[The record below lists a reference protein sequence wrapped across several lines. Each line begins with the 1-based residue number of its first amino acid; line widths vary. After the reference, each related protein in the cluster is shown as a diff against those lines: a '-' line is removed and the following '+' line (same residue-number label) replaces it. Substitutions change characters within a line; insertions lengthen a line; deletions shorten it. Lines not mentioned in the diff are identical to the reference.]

1 MFLFL
6 RSPPSNVYASDD
18 FLSHLDRKNENIPL
32 YFHSRRIRNRLID
45 TSLRLFCIF
54 NYDRAQFILQLS
66 SHRIANL
73 QINRDFY
80 PIDSNFFL
88 RSMSFEFA
96 FTNESIQEQDVIV
109 RWKNGG
115 VKLMAHKR
123 VRSNRARRIV
133 NFRRFDVA
141 SVSAFRGGGEEGRAG
156 LSQRSRAR
164 NSAGSFVQVGWERA
178 RQWIHTCTI
187 STKLENIYE
196 ASRKMNEKS
205 VAKALWSSVLCSS
218 GTRQT
223 FLQRDVVSS
232 RF

>member
-18 FLSHLDRKNENIPL
+18 FFSHLDRKNENIPL

-109 RWKNGG
+109 RWKNTEGG
-115 VKLMAHKR
+115 
-123 VRSNRARRIV
+123 
-133 NFRRFDVA
+133 
-141 SVSAFRGGGEEGRAG
+141 
-156 LSQRSRAR
+156 
-164 NSAGSFVQVGWERA
+164 
-178 RQWIHTCTI
+178 
-187 STKLENIYE
+187 
-196 ASRKMNEKS
+196 
-205 VAKALWSSVLCSS
+205 
-218 GTRQT
+218 
-223 FLQRDVVSS
+223 
-232 RF
+232 

>member
-109 RWKNGG
+109 RWKNTEGG
-115 VKLMAHKR
+115 IKLMAHKR

-164 NSAGSFVQVGWERA
+164 NSAGSFVQVG
-178 RQWIHTCTI
+178 
-187 STKLENIYE
+187 
-196 ASRKMNEKS
+196 
-205 VAKALWSSVLCSS
+205 
-218 GTRQT
+218 
-223 FLQRDVVSS
+223 
-232 RF
+232 

>member
-1 MFLFL
+1 
-6 RSPPSNVYASDD
+6 
-18 FLSHLDRKNENIPL
+18 
-32 YFHSRRIRNRLID
+32 
-45 TSLRLFCIF
+45 
-54 NYDRAQFILQLS
+54 
-66 SHRIANL
+66 
-73 QINRDFY
+73 
-80 PIDSNFFL
+80 
-88 RSMSFEFA
+88 
-96 FTNESIQEQDVIV
+96 
-109 RWKNGG
+109 
-115 VKLMAHKR
+115 MAHKR

-141 SVSAFRGGGEEGRAG
+141 SVSAFRGGGEGGRAG

-232 RF
+232 RFWWSTSPSGNRIGSYEPSVSISRFSFTFAHDREKCYPSYLIFARRFDHSRGSS

>member
-88 RSMSFEFA
+88 RSIFR
-96 FTNESIQEQDVIV
+96 V
-109 RWKNGG
+109 RVYERIDPGAGCNRSLEKHGG
-115 VKLMAHKR
+115 GIKLMAHKR

-164 NSAGSFVQVGWERA
+164 NSAGSFVQVG
-178 RQWIHTCTI
+178 
-187 STKLENIYE
+187 
-196 ASRKMNEKS
+196 
-205 VAKALWSSVLCSS
+205 
-218 GTRQT
+218 
-223 FLQRDVVSS
+223 
-232 RF
+232 